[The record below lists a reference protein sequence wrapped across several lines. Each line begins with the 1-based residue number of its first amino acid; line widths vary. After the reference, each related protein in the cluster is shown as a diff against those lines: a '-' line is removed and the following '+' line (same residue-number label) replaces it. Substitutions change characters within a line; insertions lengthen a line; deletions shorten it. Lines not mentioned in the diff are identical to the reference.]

1 MRKRMESLI
10 GEMLDGRILLEEALT
25 EFEKIYI
32 QKALERNSDHLSKTA
47 AALGIHRNT
56 LSKRV
61 ASYNGKPAPK
71 PAAKPKKRPTA
82 KKKVVNAR
90 MGTKARTRTATK
102 KP

>member
-10 GEMLDGRILLEEALT
+10 GEMLDGRILLDEAIT

-32 QKALERNSDHLSKTA
+32 QTALERNSEHLSKTA

-61 ASYNGKPAPK
+61 ASYNGKPK
-71 PAAKPKKRPTA
+71 TVKPKTKA
-82 KKKVVNAR
+82 KK
-90 MGTKARTRTATK
+90 GTIKKKTGKSKPRQTRK
-102 KP
+102 S